1 MNQGDLQI
9 MEINKIS
16 EYIIDVPLCIPE
28 QVIGIW
34 QRESLSI
41 YISFLSKSEIMN
53 TSNHFETMAIRQ
65 LNLLVVRD
73 VLLEVQYL
81 EVEK

>member
-1 MNQGDLQI
+1 
-9 MEINKIS
+9 
-16 EYIIDVPLCIPE
+16 
-28 QVIGIW
+28 
-34 QRESLSI
+34 
-41 YISFLSKSEIMN
+41 MN